1 MTWEGR
7 SCNRYGSG
15 FMIFSGDGGTLELDA
30 SGNHRA
36 YDLHDKR
43 IDESTAKGRGDMKH
57 LMNFVSAILNDQS
70 LNLNVEIT
78 EGHKS
83 TWLYQLGNT
92 AQCIG
97 RNLHCDLQTRRVL
110 RDPEAMAL
118 WNREYDPF
126 WEPRV

>member
-1 MTWEGR
+1 
-7 SCNRYGSG
+7 
-15 FMIFSGDGGTLELDA
+15 
-30 SGNHRA
+30 
-36 YDLHDKR
+36 
-43 IDESTAKGRGDMKH
+43 
-57 LMNFVSAILNDQS
+57 MNFVSAILNDQS
-70 LNLNVEIT
+70 LNLNAEIT

-118 WNREYDPF
+118 WTREYDHF
-126 WEPRV
+126 GSQESKRDQRSTEPAGR